1 MKSKKFQQ
9 SFTKLI
15 NLWSHFATSRGL
27 FQITSNR
34 HYAIKILINSF
45 LSICYFRKENTE
57 AVHVEFICWIIFN
70 CSRGKGTSTHTQ
82 ASPGRSCGWC
92 SNQSSITAD
101 WSNGSIY
108 NVVDFVCFEGEY
120 LTKSTPDLI
129 LKSHGFQSCS
139 SIDVGIDVGSCNNNW
154 VKVIVTKLSSL
165 PLGIVSI
172 SKDSSIWIPFPHCWA
187 VGHTCFFNGN
197 ILTASENL
205 SVL

>member
-92 SNQSSITAD
+92 SNQSIRT
-101 WSNGSIY
+101 
-108 NVVDFVCFEGEY
+108 V
-120 LTKSTPDLI
+120 
-129 LKSHGFQSCS
+129 S
-139 SIDVGIDVGSCNNNW
+139 SDH
-154 VKVIVTKLSSL
+154 L
-165 PLGIVSI
+165 PHKQQKPLH
-172 SKDSSIWIPFPHCWA
+172 KDSEMGWGRGVSLIRRTRRDAARHQHWA
-187 VGHTCFFNGN
+187 SNHRAGTTANLYLDLGHETRKGRN
-197 ILTASENL
+197 
-205 SVL
+205 